1 MEIKQ
6 LIMNKT
12 LKKIISTIIQPFT
25 GIAAKGQPAN
35 YPSKGELQIQSTCMP
50 DEKED
55 FNSWANNI
63 KRAIG

>member
-12 LKKIISTIIQPFT
+12 LKKIISTFT
-25 GIAAKGQPAN
+25 GVAAKGQPAN

-50 DEKED
+50 DEKEN